1 MLKNGGIYC
10 NFNGKLL
17 ECEFRFLRMDT
28 RTKGDEHKMVTEQMG
43 ERSLAKGRGFT
54 VEQGGV
60 HLSRS
65 LVTTDNLLS
74 LIGNTPLLRLT
85 KVEELV
91 GKKRVEIYA
100 KAEWFNPGGSV
111 KDRPALWMILDGER
125 KGLLT
130 PEKTILDSTS
140 GNTGIAYALIGAIK
154 GYRVKLVVPANA
166 SEERKRI
173 LAAYGAEVIYSDPLK
188 GSDGAIELAHRIYEE
203 NPSAYFMPDQY
214 NNPANPQA
222 HYETTGVEIW
232 EQTKGRI
239 THFVAGIGTSGT
251 LMGTGKRLR
260 EFNPDV
266 KVIAVEP
273 DSGFH
278 GIEGLKHMETA
289 IKPGIYEPE
298 FHDGKIPV
306 RTEDAYEMV
315 RWLARECGL
324 LVGPSSGAALVG
336 VIEVV
341 KQIKEGVVVT
351 VFPDSGDRYLS
362 TQLFEP
368 LKLVKS
374 IQRRLT

>member
-1 MLKNGGIYC
+1 MRA
-10 NFNGKLL
+10 FRGKLL
-17 ECEFRFLRMDT
+17 ERKIRFENWDADPKGDEGDMLTEQVGRFLRA
-28 RTKGDEHKMVTEQMG
+28 
-43 ERSLAKGRGFT
+43 AKGGFT
-54 VEQGGV
+54 VEHGGV

-65 LVTTDNLLS
+65 LVTTDDLLS

-85 KVEELV
+85 KVEELL
-91 GKKRVEIYA
+91 GKKGVEIYA

-130 PEKTILDSTS
+130 PDKTILDSTS
-140 GNTGIAYALIGAIK
+140 GNTGIAYALIGAVK
-154 GYRVKLVVPANA
+154 GYKVKLVVPASA
-166 SEERKRI
+166 SEERKKI

-203 NPSAYFMPDQY
+203 NPDAYFMPDQY

-232 EQTKGRI
+232 EQTRGRV

-251 LMGTGKRLR
+251 LMGTGRRLR

-266 KVIAVEP
+266 KIIAVEP

-289 IKPGIYEPE
+289 IKPGIYDPE
-298 FHDGKIPV
+298 FHDAKISV
-306 RTEDAYEMV
+306 RTEDAYDMV
-315 RWLARECGL
+315 RWLAKECGL

-336 VIEVV
+336 VIEVA
-341 KQIKEGVVVT
+341 KRLREGVIVT

-362 TQLFEP
+362 TRLFEIAEE
-368 LKLVKS
+368 LKSSKS
-374 IQRRLT
+374 CK

>member
-1 MLKNGGIYC
+1 
-10 NFNGKLL
+10 
-17 ECEFRFLRMDT
+17 
-28 RTKGDEHKMVTEQMG
+28 MVTGQMG
-43 ERSLAKGRGFT
+43 ERSLTKGHGFT
-54 VEQGGV
+54 VEHGGA

-85 KVEELV
+85 KIEELI

-188 GSDGAIELAHRIYEE
+188 GSDGAIELAHQIYEE
-203 NPSAYFMPDQY
+203 NPNAYFLPDQY

-222 HYETTGVEIW
+222 HYEMTGVEIW

-298 FHDGKIPV
+298 FHDDKISV

-351 VFPDSGDRYLS
+351 VFPDGGDRYLS

-374 IQRRLT
+374 CERRLT

>member
-1 MLKNGGIYC
+1 MVIEETRSRALMSGQGFIVEHGGI
-10 NFNGKLL
+10 
-17 ECEFRFLRMDT
+17 
-28 RTKGDEHKMVTEQMG
+28 
-43 ERSLAKGRGFT
+43 
-54 VEQGGV
+54 

-65 LVTTDNLLS
+65 LVVTGDLLS

-85 KVEELV
+85 KVEELL
-91 GKKRVEIYA
+91 GKRGVEIYA

-130 PEKTILDSTS
+130 PDKTILDSTS
-140 GNTGIAYALIGAIK
+140 GNTGIAYALIGAVK
-154 GYRVKLVVPANA
+154 GYRVKLVVPSNA

-173 LAAYGAEVIYSDPLK
+173 LLAYGAEVVYSDPLK
-188 GSDGAIELAHRIYEE
+188 GSDGAIELAHQIYEE
-203 NPSAYFMPDQY
+203 NPEAYFMPDQY

-251 LMGTGKRLR
+251 LMGTGRRLR

-266 KVIAVEP
+266 KIIAVEP

-289 IKPGIYEPE
+289 IKPGIYDPQ
-298 FHDGKIPV
+298 FHDAKIPV
-306 RTEDAYEMV
+306 STEEAYEAV

-336 VIEVV
+336 AIEVA
-341 KQIKEGVVVT
+341 KRLKEGVIVT

-362 TQLFEP
+362 YQLWESPKPPKVPFGKVE
-368 LKLVKS
+368 
-374 IQRRLT
+374 

>member
-1 MLKNGGIYC
+1 ML
-10 NFNGKLL
+10 
-17 ECEFRFLRMDT
+17 
-28 RTKGDEHKMVTEQMG
+28 TETG
-43 ERSLAKGRGFT
+43 RRSLLSGQGFV
-54 VEQGGV
+54 VEHGGV

-65 LVTTDNLLS
+65 PVVAEDLLS

-85 KVEELV
+85 KVEEIL
-91 GKKRVEIYA
+91 GKKGVEIYA

-130 PEKTILDSTS
+130 PDKTILDSTS
-140 GNTGIAYALIGAIK
+140 GNTGIAYALIGAVK

-173 LAAYGAEVIYSDPLK
+173 LAAYGAEVVYSDPLK
-188 GSDGAIELAHRIYEE
+188 GSDGAIELAHQIYEE
-203 NPSAYFMPDQY
+203 NPEAYFMPDQY

-222 HYETTGVEIW
+222 HYETTGIEIW
-232 EQTKGRI
+232 EQTKGRV

-251 LMGTGKRLR
+251 LMGTGRRLR

-289 IKPGIYEPE
+289 IKPGIYDPH
-298 FHDGKIPV
+298 FHDAKIPV
-306 RTEDAYEMV
+306 STEEAYEAT

-336 VIEVV
+336 AIEVA
-341 KQIKEGVVVT
+341 KRLKEGVIVT

-362 TQLFEP
+362 YQFWETPKPAQIPVRKGE
-368 LKLVKS
+368 
-374 IQRRLT
+374 

>member
-1 MLKNGGIYC
+1 MIA
-10 NFNGKLL
+10 
-17 ECEFRFLRMDT
+17 EHSSDWFLT
-28 RTKGDEHKMVTEQMG
+28 SK
-43 ERSLAKGRGFT
+43 
-54 VEQGGV
+54 GGV
-60 HLSRS
+60 LVAHKGTHLSRT
-65 LVTTDNLLS
+65 LVTTDDLLS

-85 KVEELV
+85 KVEQVL
-91 GKKRVEIYA
+91 GKKGIEIYA

-130 PEKTILDSTS
+130 PDKTILDSTS
-140 GNTGIAYALIGAIK
+140 GNTGIAYALIGSVK

-173 LAAYGAEVIYSDPLK
+173 LAAYGAEVVYSDPLK

-203 NPSAYFMPDQY
+203 NPNAYFMPDQY

-232 EQTKGRI
+232 EQTNGRV

-251 LMGTGKRLR
+251 LMGTGERLR

-266 KVIAVEP
+266 KVIAIEP
-273 DSGFH
+273 DSGLH

-289 IKPGIYEPE
+289 IKPGIYDPH
-298 FHDGKIPV
+298 FHDAKIPV
-306 RTEDAYEMV
+306 RTEDAYEAV
-315 RWLARECGL
+315 RWLAKECGL

-336 VIEVV
+336 TIELA
-341 KQIKEGVVVT
+341 KKLKEGVIVT

-362 TQLFEP
+362 YRLWENEKP
-368 LKLVKS
+368 PKLPF
-374 IQRRLT
+374 QD